1 MWAPDQQRSQMFF
14 CTYQKYLLLIS
25 GSLLKTAHKI
35 TSCWPCQCYFWLYIF
50 SLFPASPTSGTS
62 PFPAAACMHSF
73 HFFRTVASASFK
85 TILPKYD
92 QNPNLLSRQV
102 THTQTN
108 TKLCSEFFL
117 VALGCSLIFFA
128 SCTSIIAFTAAGSQ
142 RLNKNRN

>member
-1 MWAPDQQRSQMFF
+1 MWAPDQQCSQMFF

-50 SLFPASPTSGTS
+50 SLFPASPTFWHFPLPCCSLHPQL
-62 PFPAAACMHSF
+62 PFLLPAS
-73 HFFRTVASASFK
+73 K

-108 TKLCSEFFL
+108 TELCSEFFL